1 MTLNRFEWSEIAI
14 VGGVGGVAGGV
25 LALAIRLGA
34 TVDNLLNF
42 LGGAVGSGL
51 AIAATLWLERRRRA
65 RALKQMLDSLVIV
78 ADASL
83 RFRSITDDLTK
94 AMVLTFQQ
102 SVEALEASKLGASIE
117 NPLHQ
122 YGFHSAMFWLK
133 RSIEEMKGA
142 TDDFDKGNVDLPTF
156 SKECKLSASC
166 ISGSIE
172 DFLRMEG
179 LPRGPIMSLEHLK
192 SIRQLEY
199 LKNRPDIAS

>member
-1 MTLNRFEWSEIAI
+1 MTLDRFEWSEIAI

-25 LALAIRLGA
+25 LALTIRLGA

-94 AMVLTFQQ
+94 PMVLTFQQ
-102 SVEALEASKLGASIE
+102 SAEALEASKLGASIE

-133 RSIEEMKGA
+133 RSIAEMKTA
-142 TDDFDKGNVDLPTF
+142 TDGYDNGDIELSAF
-156 SKECKLSASC
+156 SKECKLSASR
-166 ISGSIE
+166 IAGPIE
-172 DFLRMEG
+172 DFLRMKG
-179 LPRGPIMSLEHLK
+179 LPRGPISSLEYVKNL
-192 SIRQLEY
+192 RELEY
-199 LKNRPDIAS
+199 VNSRSGETI

>member
-1 MTLNRFEWSEIAI
+1 MTLSRFEWSEIAI
-14 VGGVGGVAGGV
+14 VGGVGGIAGGV

-34 TVDNLLNF
+34 SVDNLLNF

-83 RFRSITDDLTK
+83 RFRSITDDLTM

-102 SVEALEASKLGASIE
+102 SAEALEASKLGASIE

-133 RSIEEMKGA
+133 RSMAEMQTAIDK
-142 TDDFDKGNVDLPTF
+142 FDKGIIDLSEF
-156 SKECKLSASC
+156 SKLCKLSASRIC
-166 ISGSIE
+166 GPIE
-172 DFLRMEG
+172 DFLNMKD
-179 LPRGPIMSLEHLK
+179 LPRGPHASLKHVKVLRE
-192 SIRQLEY
+192 LEY
-199 LKNRPDIAS
+199 INSQAQQL